1 MTMAK
6 SRKWR
11 WWAASLCLLVGI
23 GWIAPAFAADDTI
36 IVARPT
42 DSDSLDTHRV
52 STTISLQV
60 MTQIYGNMVHM
71 DGDANI
77 VGGLAESYS
86 ESADGKT
93 YTFKMRP
100 GGVPCHDGTVF
111 DAKAAKWNFDRV
123 SHPDT
128 ASPNASSYGG
138 IVGTQIDGDNV
149 IVELEAAYSALP
161 AFLAGPLAHFMC
173 PASIQ
178 GDDVTPV
185 GTGPWKFVSWDR
197 NNEIVLE
204 RFDNHVNY
212 HPMIDNPGA
221 PLMKRL
227 VFKTI
232 TEGPARMAALKTGE
246 VHFAEPSLQD
256 AAEMKSDDEY
266 TVYTSPHSGQQAY
279 IAFAHKIPPFDDVR
293 ARRAVGYAVD
303 RNVFANIAFE
313 GLVEATNC
321 PIAPGLLAADQEK
334 CKQWGTSYDPDK
346 ARALLAELGYGADNP
361 LEVIMS
367 VSTLQGWDESHVIMQ
382 QQLAEVGIVAK
393 METRQFAAWVDHMSG
408 VNDQTEGTPVVWTMG
423 MSGMDPDYLVFL
435 WQRPGYANQGIDDPV
450 LDKMLREQRAL
461 SGDARRDKLFE
472 IQKFLLENA
481 YEIPTWSPGWFW
493 LQASK
498 SNVKGFKQVHMVTP
512 IFNDVTIED

>member
-1 MTMAK
+1 MTIHT
-6 SRKWR
+6 SRKR
-11 WWAASLCLLVGI
+11 SWWAGGLTLAAGLMWAGQ
-23 GWIAPAFAADDTI
+23 AFAADTI
-36 IVARPT
+36 IVARPQ
-42 DSDSLDTHRV
+42 DADSLDTHRV
-52 STTISLQV
+52 STTISLQA

-71 DGDANI
+71 DAEANI

-86 ESADGKT
+86 LSEDGKT

-100 GGVPCHDGTVF
+100 GGVKCHDGTVF
-111 DAKAAKWNFDRV
+111 DAAAAQWNFDRV
-123 SHPDT
+123 ADPNT
-128 ASPNASSYGG
+128 ASPNASSYGD
-138 IVGTQIDGDNV
+138 IVGTRVEGDNV
-149 IVELEAAYSALP
+149 IVELGAAYSALP

-173 PASIQ
+173 PSTIQ
-178 GDDVTPV
+178 GEDVNPV
-185 GTGPWKFVSWDR
+185 GTGPWKFVNWDR
-197 NNEIVLE
+197 NNEMVFE
-204 RFDNHVNY
+204 RYEDHVNF
-212 HPMIDNPGA
+212 HPMIENPG
-221 PLMKRL
+221 PPHMKRL
-227 VFKTI
+227 IFKTI

-246 VHFAEPSLQD
+246 VTFAEPSLQD
-256 AAEMKSDDEY
+256 AAQMKDDPEY
-266 TVYTSPHSGQQAY
+266 IVYTSPHSGQQAY

-321 PIAPGLLAADQEK
+321 PIAPGLFGADQAK
-334 CKQWGTSYDPDK
+334 CQEWGTSYDSEK
-346 ARALLAELGYGADNP
+346 AKALLAEVGFGPDNP

-367 VSTLQGWDESHVIMQ
+367 VSALQGWDESHVIMQ
-382 QQLAEVGIVAK
+382 QQLAEVGIKAK
-393 METRQFAAWVDHMSG
+393 MEVRQFAAWVDHMSI

-435 WQRPGYANQGIDDPV
+435 WQRPGYANQGIDDKV
-450 LDKMLREQRAL
+450 LDQMLREQRAV
-461 SGDARRDKLFE
+461 SGAARHEKLLE

-512 IFNDVTIED
+512 IFNDVTIEE